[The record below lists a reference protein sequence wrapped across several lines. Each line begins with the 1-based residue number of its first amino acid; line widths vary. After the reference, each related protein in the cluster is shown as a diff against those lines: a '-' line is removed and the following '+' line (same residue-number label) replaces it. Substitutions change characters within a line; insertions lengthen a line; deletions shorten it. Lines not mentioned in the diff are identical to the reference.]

1 MDGKIIIY
9 DVLPAVELVNQG
21 ILAMFQCNEMD
32 KGKSVDI
39 SELPEEKQGSTCIC
53 YEIKSGEYRGKILKE
68 FCPKDK
74 EFFTPGSK
82 PKIERSA
89 PIDGSI
95 AAYSPQCLL
104 CLLQEGSA
112 Y

>member
-1 MDGKIIIY
+1 MDEKIIFY
-9 DVLPAVELVNQG
+9 DVFPAIELVNQD

-68 FCPKDK
+68 FCPKDE
-74 EFFTPGSK
+74 EFFSPIAKENTQRESK
-82 PKIERSA
+82 FSKVVCPKM
-89 PIDGSI
+89 
-95 AAYSPQCLL
+95 
-104 CLLQEGSA
+104 
-112 Y
+112 